1 VVVPLLVLALVAC
14 FIGVAVLAVA
24 EVSIIR
30 VRRSA
35 VIASADSNQRR
46 STELIAL
53 LDDLPIV
60 LNSILFFVLLLQVTS
75 ATVGAFLA
83 ERWFGGYGLPVASV
97 ALTLA
102 LFVYAEAIPKT
113 LAVRD
118 PYRMAMRVTP
128 LVSVLSASLRPIVA
142 VLLRLADLQ
151 SPGEGATLGVFTEE
165 EIVSVAQEAAD
176 AGEIEADDAELVA
189 RSFEFNDRSV
199 ADVMVHR
206 DRIVHVSGDVS
217 ASDALTTAIAAGHR
231 RLPVTRHSLDQVI
244 GTVRLRD
251 LAAQID
257 QQPEVPVASLT
268 GSVLRCRPEDRL
280 SELLGKMQVSGS
292 FVAIVADS
300 TGRTLGL
307 ATIEDIVAELVG
319 EIADEIPHLSRRKYG
334 DLGPF

>member
-1 VVVPLLVLALVAC
+1 MVVPLLIVVLIAC

-35 VIASADSNQRR
+35 VIAAADSNQRR
-46 STELIAL
+46 SDELIAL

-60 LNSILFFVLLLQVTS
+60 LNSILFFVLLLQITS

-83 ERWFGGYGLPVASV
+83 EQWFGGLGLPAATV

-128 LVSVLSASLRPIVA
+128 VVSMLSAILRPIVA
-142 VLLRLADLQ
+142 ALLRLADLQ
-151 SPGEGATLGVFTEE
+151 SPGHGATLGVFTAE

-176 AGEIEADDAELVA
+176 AGEIEAHDAELVA
-189 RSFEFNDRSV
+189 RSFEFNDRNV

-206 DRIVHVSGDVS
+206 DNIVHVSAAVAAG
-217 ASDALTTAIAAGHR
+217 DALATAIAAGHR
-231 RLPVTRHSLDQVI
+231 RLPVTGDSLDQVV

-257 QQPEVPVASLT
+257 RQPEVPVASLT
-268 GSVLRCRPEDRL
+268 ASVLRCRPEDRL
-280 SELLGKMQVSGS
+280 SQLLGKMQASGS
-292 FVAIVADS
+292 LVAIVTDP
-300 TGRTLGL
+300 TGKTLGL
-307 ATIEDIVAELVG
+307 ATIEDIVSELVG
-319 EIADEIPHLSRRKYG
+319 EIADDMPDAGRRPHE

>member
-1 VVVPLLVLALVAC
+1 VVIPLLIVVLVLC
-14 FIGVAVLAVA
+14 FIGVAVLAIA
-24 EVSIIR
+24 EVSIVR

-35 VIASADSNQRR
+35 VLAGAEVNPRR

-60 LNSILFFVLLLQVTS
+60 LNSILFFVLLLQITS

-83 ERWFGGYGLPVASV
+83 EQWFGGFGLPFASV
-97 ALTLA
+97 ALTLT

-118 PYRMAMRVTP
+118 PHRMALRVTP
-128 LVSVLSASLRPIVA
+128 LVALLSASIRPIVA
-142 VLLRLADLQ
+142 ALLRLADLQ
-151 SPGEGATLGVFTEE
+151 SPGQGATLGVFTAE
-165 EIVSVAQEAAD
+165 EIVSVANEAAQ
-176 AGEIEADDAELVA
+176 AGQIDADDAELVA
-189 RSFEFNDRSV
+189 RSFEFNDLLL
-199 ADVMVHR
+199 AEVMVHR
-206 DRIVHVSGDVS
+206 NDIVHVAKDSLP
-217 ASDALTTAIAAGHR
+217 ADALSTAIAAGHR
-231 RLPVTRHSLDQVI
+231 RLPVTGRDIDEIV

-257 QQPEVPVASLT
+257 EGSDTVVGSLAAPL
-268 GSVLRCRPEDRL
+268 LRCRPDERL
-280 SELLGKMQVSGS
+280 STVLSQMQTSGS
-292 FVAIVADS
+292 FLVIVTDP

-319 EIADEIPHLSRRKYG
+319 EIADDHAEPVPQEHE